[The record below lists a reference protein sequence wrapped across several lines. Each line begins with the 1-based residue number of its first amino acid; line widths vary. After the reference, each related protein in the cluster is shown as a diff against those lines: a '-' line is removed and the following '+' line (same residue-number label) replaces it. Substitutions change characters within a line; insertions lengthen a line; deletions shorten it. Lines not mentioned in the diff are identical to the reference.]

1 MRESL
6 FIAGLSGRLPL
17 ERLRPVHALLSCS
30 ATEADTVLEI
40 WQHVAKLHALYE
52 LPMLSLE
59 QFYAASRYDFESEM
73 LSVIAGG
80 SGSGS
85 GSGSD
90 EVRMAA
96 EDAGDGRVADSAW
109 QELGAAER
117 ERREDRQRLFVEVC
131 YRLVALLIDNFEAG
145 ETGAI
150 TAP

>member
-6 FIAGLSGRLPL
+6 FVAGLSGRLPL

-80 SGSGS
+80 SGSVS
-85 GSGSD
+85 G

-131 YRLVALLIDNFEAG
+131 YRLVALLIDNFEVG
-145 ETGAI
+145 ETGTI